1 MNGINRPPDPGHAV
15 QTGIPLSSQKANMD
29 LQFEDEVSIPSGK
42 VELKGELIV
51 PVDAKALVLFAH
63 GSGSSRHSPRNKMV
77 AHYLNK
83 KHIATLLFDLL
94 TPEEDLN
101 YENRF
106 NIPLLAE
113 RLKDA
118 SRWILSNPVTLDCRI
133 GYFGASTG
141 AASALIAAA
150 GIEEVG
156 AVVSRGGR
164 PDLAGA
170 ALKKAKAP
178 TLLLIGS
185 RDPEVIELNKYA
197 FLQLGGEKKM
207 EIIPGATHLFEEPG
221 TLEKVCELAYEWF
234 DTWLIQS
241 NP

>member
-1 MNGINRPPDPGHAV
+1 MPPLIPVTPLKKEFLYLHKKGID
-15 QTGIPLSSQKANMD
+15 ME
-29 LQFEDEVSIPSGK
+29 LQFEDEVFIPSGA
-42 VELKGELIV
+42 VEMKGDLIV
-51 PVDAKALVLFAH
+51 PIEAKAIVIFSH
-63 GSGSSRHSPRNKMV
+63 GSGSSRKSPRNKMV
-77 AHYLNK
+77 AQYLNK
-83 KHIATLLFDLL
+83 RHIATLLFDLL
-94 TPEEDLN
+94 TEEEDRT

-118 SRWILSNPVTLDCRI
+118 TLWVLHNPVSLDCRI

-150 GIEEVG
+150 ELQEVG

-164 PDLAGA
+164 PDLAA
-170 ALKKAKAP
+170 AFLKKVKSP

-185 RDPEVIELNKYA
+185 RDPEVIELNRYA
-197 FLQLGGEKKM
+197 FNLLGGEKRM

-221 TLEKVCELAYEWF
+221 TLEKVCELAYGWF

>member
-1 MNGINRPPDPGHAV
+1 ME
-15 QTGIPLSSQKANMD
+15 
-29 LQFEDEVSIPSGK
+29 LQFEDEVIIPSGK
-42 VELKGELIV
+42 VELKGDLIV
-51 PVDAKALVLFAH
+51 PVDAKAIVIFSH

-77 AHYLNK
+77 AQYLNK
-83 KHIATLLFDLL
+83 RHIATLLFDLL
-94 TPEEDLN
+94 TVEEDLN

-118 SRWILSNPVTLDCRI
+118 TRWIVYNPVTLDCRI

-150 GIEEVG
+150 GMKEIG

-164 PDLAGA
+164 PDLAGSS
-170 ALKKAKAP
+170 LKKVTSP

-185 RDPEVIELNKYA
+185 RDPEVIELNQYA
-197 FLQLGGEKKM
+197 FNLLGGEKKM

-221 TLEKVCELAYEWF
+221 TLEKVCELAYAWF

-241 NP
+241 KP